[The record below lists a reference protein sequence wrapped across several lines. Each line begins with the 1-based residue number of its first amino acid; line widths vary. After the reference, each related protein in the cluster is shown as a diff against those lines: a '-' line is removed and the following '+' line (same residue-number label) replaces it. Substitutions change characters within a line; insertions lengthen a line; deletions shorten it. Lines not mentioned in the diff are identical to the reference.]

1 MESPIELVL
10 QNLGLS
16 PKAEEIVSLH
26 EPFNWDITSDLL
38 LGLEERFKSLSLPLK
53 VQKKLFK
60 IIAEALDNV
69 CKHSKKSEIYKLSC
83 FSCKIHDGIM
93 FMATRNLISIKEI
106 NSLVEMIEDI
116 NNSDIEQINSNYRKR
131 LKDGTLDTKGNAG
144 LGFYEMARKSKEP
157 IRFNFSSNDSE
168 SAFFTYV
175 IVVDTNQ

>member
-1 MESPIELVL
+1 MKSPIELVL

-16 PKAEEIVSLH
+16 PEAEEIVSLH
-26 EPFNWDITSDLL
+26 EPFDWDITSDLL
-38 LGLEERFKSLSLPLK
+38 IDLEERFKAFNLSIK

-69 CKHSKKSEIYKLSC
+69 CKHSKKSEVYKLSC
-83 FSCKIHDGIM
+83 FSCKIHDGVM
-93 FMATRNLISIKEI
+93 FMATRNLISINEI
-106 NSLVEMIEDI
+106 KDLVEMIEDI
-116 NNSDIEQINSNYRKR
+116 NNSNIEEINSNYRKR

-144 LGFYEMARKSKEP
+144 LGFYEMARKSNEP

-175 IVVDTNQ
+175 IVVDTNL